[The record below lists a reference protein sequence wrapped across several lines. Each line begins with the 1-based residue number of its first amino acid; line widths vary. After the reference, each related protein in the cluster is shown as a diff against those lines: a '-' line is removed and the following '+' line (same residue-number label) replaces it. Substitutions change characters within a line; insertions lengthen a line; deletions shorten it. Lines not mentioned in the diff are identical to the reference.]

1 MWGGLCGNAPSCRT
15 AETMCLWMHGELRGG
30 MPSRRCFAG
39 AEHPCPEQQ
48 PRAQCLRDEE
58 GRRAGGIRGKAGWQP
73 THAER
78 RGKAQA
84 NGVERTPNGIA
95 RHSGVSRG
103 DLIR

>member
-1 MWGGLCGNAPSCRT
+1 MWGGLCGNAPSCHT

-58 GRRAGGIRGKAGWQP
+58 GRRWAASSMHFAP
-73 THAER
+73 PER
-78 RGKAQA
+78 VTWR
-84 NGVERTPNGIA
+84 VHFHI
-95 RHSGVSRG
+95 VSRG
-103 DLIR
+103 EVTVELPGEP